1 MMSILNHSNIKTGF
15 KENNPMLKTNA
26 TITTAIA
33 ITLFATAAASAD
45 STKVTAHVED
55 RYTTILQSEP
65 YTSNECVMVNVP
77 VYGTVQRQGNAAEG
91 ALLGMLL
98 GGAIGKGVSGNND
111 GAAAGA
117 VIGGLIGADKGARP
131 KTQEV
136 VTGYRQERQ
145 CTEVTHYRQVEKVVY
160 DYSIITWSQSGVQYT
175 QTFVK

>member
-1 MMSILNHSNIKTGF
+1 MKI
-15 KENNPMLKTNA
+15 
-26 TITTAIA
+26 AIA
-33 ITLFATAAASAD
+33 AAAVLAATPVLAD
-45 STKVTAHVED
+45 STKVTARVED
-55 RYTTILQSEP
+55 RYTTVKQSEP

-77 VYGTVQRQGNAAEG
+77 VYGTVQRQGDAAGG

-131 KTQEV
+131 KNEQV

-145 CTEVTHYRQVEKVVY
+145 CTEVTHYRQVQKVVY
-160 DYSIITWSQSGVQYT
+160 DYSIITWTQDGVQYS